1 MIKNTKEKVFGDK
14 DCGSDSKLY
23 WSVNTAIKGEAL
35 RAFKTA
41 YWKAKKTKGAKRP
54 CLDYKSERDP
64 LVRCGS
70 FSLGKAYCKWLEP
83 SPCAKRACLSF
94 MSDTLAGSRSR
105 RGKNSKIPRNRYLKC
120 KSSASLVP
128 PIEHSVRLV
137 KYRNGKYQIHIP
149 CDASYMRSNKQN
161 KQDENAICAI
171 DPGVRTMYTVVDVTR
186 GEVTE
191 YGLSSDMQKLMK
203 PLQDKA
209 DLLRCEI
216 HCREK
221 KSGFI
226 DHDVRAGMCKVNYK
240 IRKLIDSLHQQ
251 TIGSLVKNF
260 RAIILGGINPS
271 KCIAKKKNKK
281 NKSLSE
287 QMLVSSVKCCHDEE
301 GNLYKELECNGSGV
315 SGDKKKLNKKTTRN
329 MLTWS

>member
-1 MIKNTKEKVFGDK
+1 MIKNAKEKVFGDK

-83 SPCAKRACLSF
+83 SPCAKRACILF
-94 MSDTLAGSRSR
+94 MPDTLPGSSSG
-105 RGKNSKIPRNRYLKC
+105 RGRNTRNRYLKC

-149 CDASYMRSNKQN
+149 CDASYTRNNKQN
-161 KQDENAICAI
+161 KQDEYSNSENAIYAI

-260 RAIILGGINPS
+260 RAIILG
-271 KCIAKKKNKK
+271 
-281 NKSLSE
+281 
-287 QMLVSSVKCCHDEE
+287 
-301 GNLYKELECNGSGV
+301 
-315 SGDKKKLNKKTTRN
+315 
-329 MLTWS
+329 